1 MVGVLTV
8 VAASFWWAMGTFGS
22 QRVRLPRDPIL
33 ASSVQMIGGGAVSLT
48 AGLLAGEAGSVELA
62 DYSAKSLWAL
72 AYLVVF
78 GSLIAYTA
86 YVWVLQHAPVSKVA
100 TYAYVNPVVAIF
112 LGWLVVSEDITP
124 TILIA
129 SAIIV
134 SSVAATVR
142 RESAG
147 ATPAEFVR
155 ARVPGSWS
163 RLVRRARRS
172 RSPA

>member
-1 MVGVLTV
+1 V
-8 VAASFWWAMGTFGS
+8 VAAAFLWALGTFWS
-22 QRVRLPRDPIL
+22 QRARLPSDPFL
-33 ASSVQMIGGGAVSLT
+33 STSVQMFGGGAVALL
-48 AGLLAGEAGSVELA
+48 AGLAAGEAGSVEFA
-62 DYSAKSLWAL
+62 DFSGDSLGAF

-78 GSLIAYTA
+78 GSLIAFTA
-86 YVWVLQHAPVSKVA
+86 YVWVLQHAPVSQVA

-112 LGWLVVSEDITP
+112 LGWLVVSEEITP

-142 RESAG
+142 RESGG
-147 ATPAEFVR
+147 ATPAERRR
-155 ARVPGSWS
+155 APGGGIAA
-163 RLVRRARRS
+163 RLSRRARRS